1 MVGFVLVRRR
11 SHSSHLRTVHSWW
24 PKHSEHACVLAT
36 FHGSRGKGQ
45 GDPRSSLSPC
55 APLSKAQG
63 AWHMPALCSV
73 TLFQSCPWGTHEG
86 QLLWRTPSGHLKLR
100 AVSSAQPTALPT
112 LLSACWCTQPWGCLL
127 GQGAAAE
134 AQTGLTFRQQ
144 AAALPAD
151 RAALCALILVA
162 SLIPISKGAISEP
175 FGVFTPR
182 AERVNSRAAMLAIA
196 VLVWL
201 EAQSGTPFF

>member
-1 MVGFVLVRRR
+1 M
-11 SHSSHLRTVHSWW
+11 
-24 PKHSEHACVLAT
+24 
-36 FHGSRGKGQ
+36 
-45 GDPRSSLSPC
+45 
-55 APLSKAQG
+55 G
-63 AWHMPALCSV
+63 A
-73 TLFQSCPWGTHEG
+73 
-86 QLLWRTPSGHLKLR
+86 
-100 AVSSAQPTALPT
+100 
-112 LLSACWCTQPWGCLL
+112 CLL

>member
-1 MVGFVLVRRR
+1 MRAI
-11 SHSSHLRTVHSWW
+11 SSSTTKCRHCFQQTGAVN
-24 PKHSEHACVLAT
+24 
-36 FHGSRGKGQ
+36 RGAA
-45 GDPRSSLSPC
+45 S
-55 APLSKAQG
+55 
-63 AWHMPALCSV
+63 
-73 TLFQSCPWGTHEG
+73 
-86 QLLWRTPSGHLKLR
+86 
-100 AVSSAQPTALPT
+100 
-112 LLSACWCTQPWGCLL
+112 

-196 VLVWL
+196 ALVWL